1 MQYNVPIFYK
11 IYKKT
16 YNCVKKKTEDK
27 SLPNGVI
34 KKWALLRFKN
44 AFLMSLQASKLKLV
58 TVAGT
63 ACLNIRIENRTKK
76 PIGMEKDC
84 KIYKPNVLK

>member
-1 MQYNVPIFYK
+1 
-11 IYKKT
+11 
-16 YNCVKKKTEDK
+16 
-27 SLPNGVI
+27 
-34 KKWALLRFKN
+34 
-44 AFLMSLQASKLKLV
+44 MSLQASKLKLV